1 MFLVY
6 DESGAGRGLVAM
18 DKVLEIIIGKPMV
31 ADSDD
36 MAIKP
41 SVAKDSCLTILPNA
55 D

>member
-6 DESGAGRGLVAM
+6 DESGAGLGLVAM
-18 DKVLEIIIGKPMV
+18 DKVLDTIMDKPMM

-36 MAIKP
+36 MARKP
-41 SVAKDSCLTILPNA
+41 SVVKDSCLTIRTNA